1 MAEEKAITQGTLIK
15 IALVIGAGYYFWKKK
30 KENDARLNALS
41 RQQYQDDGAGGGGG
55 GLSGGGGGGGGFAT
69 PVIAGNNPN
78 GDGESTEINVNVT
91 PDDGADNGEPLDT
104 QPQLEE
110 EALDLEDLVLSDGG
124 GGVSTGGSTGGGVS
138 TGGSTGGGVSTG
150 GSTGSGVST
159 GGGSVGLPPVQNAL
173 PPQNFLDFDGDFDYM
188 EGRRGNKA
196 MDFRMQDSWA
206 KTDFDGEL

>member
-55 GLSGGGGGGGGFAT
+55 GLSGGGGGGGFAT

-138 TGGSTGGGVSTG
+138 TGGSTG
-150 GSTGSGVST
+150 SGVST

>member
-91 PDDGADNGEPLDT
+91 PDDGVDNGEPLDT

-110 EALDLEDLVLSDGG
+110 EALDLEDLVLSDG
-124 GGVSTGGSTGGGVS
+124 
-138 TGGSTGGGVSTG
+138 GGGVSTG

>member
-150 GSTGSGVST
+150 G
-159 GGGSVGLPPVQNAL
+159 GSVGLPPVQNAL

>member
-55 GLSGGGGGGGGFAT
+55 GLSGGGGGGGFAT

-124 GGVSTGGSTGGGVS
+124 GGVSTGGSTG
-138 TGGSTGGGVSTG
+138 
-150 GSTGSGVST
+150 SGVST

>member
-138 TGGSTGGGVSTG
+138 TGGSTG
-150 GSTGSGVST
+150 SGVST